1 MAKTKIE
8 FVCRECGSSHHQWA
22 GQCLD
27 CKEWNTLEEVVISQ
41 ATSSKP
47 ESLKDLPSSKVQNLS
62 EIKSQNN
69 HRLSTGLSELDRTL
83 GGGLVD
89 GSVVLI
95 GGDPGIG
102 KSTLIL
108 QAIAAI
114 NASSTTLY
122 VSGEES
128 AEQVSDRAI
137 RLGIKE
143 DILFIGE
150 THLEKIIKISKDT
163 RPKVIVIDSIQ
174 TMVTDLSNS
183 APGSVTQVRDCAAQL
198 TQYAKQT
205 NTILLMIG
213 HVTKGGALAGPRI
226 LEHMVDAVLYFE
238 GDAGGR
244 YRIIRA
250 VKNRF
255 GAVNEISVFAM
266 GEKGLQQV
274 SNPSSIFL
282 SNQENPSSGS
292 MVMVTREATRPL
304 LVEIQALVD
313 QANGTPKRVSVGL
326 DQNRLSLQLAILHKH
341 SGIATF
347 DQDVFINVVGG
358 IKVSET
364 ASDLVVMLAIVSSLR
379 DKVIPS
385 KWIAFGEVGL
395 TGEVRPVYNSMERL
409 SEAQKQGFEVA
420 IIPKGNA
427 PKKPI
432 KGMKVVTVGY
442 LIPSNSVFTREQLVF
457 YRSMPF

>member
-1 MAKTKIE
+1 MAKTKVE
-8 FVCRECGSSHHQWA
+8 FVCRECGASHHQWA

-27 CKEWNTLEEVVISQ
+27 CKEWNTLEEIVISQ

-47 ESLKDLPSSKVQNLS
+47 ESLKDLPASKVQNLT
-62 EIKSQNN
+62 EIKAQNKD
-69 HRLSTGLSELDRTL
+69 RLSTGLSELDRTL

-108 QAIAAI
+108 QALAKL
-114 NASSTTLY
+114 NSDNTTLY

-128 AEQVSDRAI
+128 AEQVSERAI

-150 THLEKIIKISKDT
+150 THLEKIIKLSKDIK
-163 RPKVIVIDSIQ
+163 PKVIVIDSIQ
-174 TMVTDLSNS
+174 TMVTDLSAS

-313 QANGTPKRVSVGL
+313 QSNGTPKRVSVGL
-326 DQNRLSLQLAILHKH
+326 DQNRLALQLAILHKH

-358 IKVSET
+358 IRVSET
-364 ASDLVVMLAIVSSLR
+364 ASDLVVMLSIVSSLR

-395 TGEVRPVYNSMERL
+395 TGEVRPVYNAQERL
-409 SEAQKQGFEVA
+409 SEAQKQGFELA
-420 IIPKGNA
+420 IIPKGNE

-432 KGMKVVTVGY
+432 KGIQVIPVGY
-442 LIPSNSVFTREQLVF
+442 LYQAIQYLLENS
-457 YRSMPF
+457 

>member
-27 CKEWNTLEEVVISQ
+27 CKAWNTLEEVVISQ

-47 ESLKDLPSSKVQNLS
+47 ESLKDLPASKVQNLS
-62 EIKSQNN
+62 EVKSQNKD
-69 HRLSTGLSELDRTL
+69 RLSTGLTELDRTL

-108 QAIAAI
+108 QALAAV
-114 NASSTTLY
+114 NATNTTLY

-128 AEQVSDRAI
+128 AEQVSERAL

-150 THLEKIIKISKDT
+150 THLEKIIKLSKDVQ
-163 RPKVIVIDSIQ
+163 PKVIVIDSIQ
-174 TMVTDLSNS
+174 TMVTDVSTS

-238 GDAGGR
+238 GDPGGR

-347 DQDVFINVVGG
+347 DQDVFVNVVGG

-432 KGMKVVTVGY
+432 KGMKIVTVGY
-442 LIPSNSVFTREQLVF
+442 LYQAIQYLLENS
-457 YRSMPF
+457 

>member
-1 MAKTKIE
+1 MAKTKVE
-8 FVCRECGSSHHQWA
+8 FVCRECGASHHQWA

-27 CKEWNTLEEVVISQ
+27 CKEWNTLEEIVMSQ

-47 ESLKDLPSSKVQNLS
+47 DSLKDLPASKVQSLT
-62 EIKSQNN
+62 EVKSQNKD
-69 HRLSTGLSELDRTL
+69 RLSTGLTELDRTL

-108 QAIAAI
+108 QALATLNKA
-114 NASSTTLY
+114 NTTLY

-128 AEQVSDRAI
+128 AEQVSERAV
-137 RLGIKE
+137 RLNIKE

-150 THLEKIIKISKDT
+150 THLEKILKLSKDVE
-163 RPKVIVIDSIQ
+163 PKVIVIDSIQ
-174 TMVTDLSNS
+174 TMATDLSTS

-238 GDAGGR
+238 GDPGGR
-244 YRIIRA
+244 YRVIRA

-266 GEKGLQQV
+266 SEKGLQQV

-304 LVEIQALVD
+304 LIEIQALVD
-313 QANGTPKRVSVGL
+313 QTNGTPKRVSVGL
-326 DQNRLSLQLAILHKH
+326 DHNRLALQLAILHKH

-385 KWIAFGEVGL
+385 NWIAFGEVGL
-395 TGEVRPVYNSMERL
+395 TGEVRPVYNAQERL
-409 SEAQKQGFEVA
+409 SEAQKQGFELA
-420 IIPKGNA
+420 IIPKGNK
-427 PKKPI
+427 PKKSI
-432 KGMKVVTVGY
+432 KGMKIVSVGY
-442 LIPSNSVFTREQLVF
+442 LFQAIQYLLENS
-457 YRSMPF
+457 

>member
-1 MAKTKIE
+1 V
-8 FVCRECGSSHHQWA
+8 FV
-22 GQCLD
+22 
-27 CKEWNTLEEVVISQ
+27 
-41 ATSSKP
+41 TSSKATLS
-47 ESLKDLPSSKVQNLS
+47 ESLKDLPPSKVQSLNK
-62 EIKSQNN
+62 IKSQANI
-69 HRLSTGLSELDRTL
+69 RLSTGLSELDRTL
-83 GGGLVD
+83 GGGLVE

-108 QAIAAI
+108 QALASI
-114 NASSTTLY
+114 NSFENTLY

-128 AEQVSDRAI
+128 AQQISNRAI
-137 RLGIKE
+137 RLGIDA
-143 DILFIGE
+143 DIQLLSE
-150 THLEKIIKISKDT
+150 TYLEKILKTVKNLN
-163 RPKVIVIDSIQ
+163 PKVVVIDSIQ
-174 TMVTDLSNS
+174 TLVSDTSTS

-205 NTILLMIG
+205 NTIMLMIG
-213 HVTKGGALAGPRI
+213 HVTKGGSLAGPRI
-226 LEHMVDAVLYFE
+226 LEHMVDTVLYFE

-266 GEKGLQQV
+266 SEKGLQQIT
-274 SNPSSIFL
+274 NPSAIFL
-282 SNQENPSSGS
+282 SNENLSAPGS

-304 LVEIQALVD
+304 LIEVQALVD
-313 QANGTPKRVSVGL
+313 QANGAPKRICVGM

-341 SGIATF
+341 GGVVTF

-379 DKVIPS
+379 DRVIP
-385 KWIAFGEVGL
+385 KDWIAFGEVGL
-395 TGEVRPVYNSMERL
+395 AGEVRPVYNAQERL
-409 SEAQKQGFEVA
+409 SEAQKQGFKLA
-420 IIPKGNA
+420 IMPKANA
-427 PKKPI
+427 PKKPLKGI
-432 KGMKVVTVGY
+432 KIVAINRLSEALDY
-442 LIPSNSVFTREQLVF
+442 LIENT
-457 YRSMPF
+457 

>member
-1 MAKTKIE
+1 MAKTKVE
-8 FVCRECGSSHHQWA
+8 FVCRECGASHHQWA

-27 CKEWNTLEEVVISQ
+27 CKEWNTLEEIVMSK

-47 ESLKDLPSSKVQNLS
+47 DSLKDLPASKVQSLT
-62 EIKSQNN
+62 EVKSQNKD
-69 HRLSTGLSELDRTL
+69 RLSTGLTELDRTL

-108 QAIAAI
+108 QALATL
-114 NASSTTLY
+114 NKDNTTLY

-128 AEQVSDRAI
+128 AEQVSERSV
-137 RLGIKE
+137 RLNIKE

-150 THLEKIIKISKDT
+150 THLEKILKLSKDVE
-163 RPKVIVIDSIQ
+163 PKVIVIDSIQ
-174 TMVTDLSNS
+174 TMVTDLSAS

-238 GDAGGR
+238 GDPGGR
-244 YRIIRA
+244 YRVIRA

-266 GEKGLQQV
+266 SEKGLQQV

-304 LVEIQALVD
+304 LIEIQALVD
-313 QANGTPKRVSVGL
+313 QTNGTPKRVSVGL
-326 DQNRLSLQLAILHKH
+326 DHNRLALQLAILHKH

-385 KWIAFGEVGL
+385 NWIAFGEVGL
-395 TGEVRPVYNSMERL
+395 TGEVRPVYNAQERL
-409 SEAQKQGFEVA
+409 SEAQKQGFELA
-420 IIPKGNA
+420 IIPKGNK
-427 PKKPI
+427 PKKSI
-432 KGMKVVTVGY
+432 KGMKIVSVGY
-442 LIPSNSVFTREQLVF
+442 LFQAIQYLLENS
-457 YRSMPF
+457 

>member
-8 FVCRECGSSHHQWA
+8 FVCRDCGSSHHQWA

-47 ESLKDLPSSKVQNLS
+47 ESLKDLPASKVQNLS

-114 NASSTTLY
+114 NASNTTLY

-442 LIPSNSVFTREQLVF
+442 LYQAIQYLLENS
-457 YRSMPF
+457 

>member
-27 CKEWNTLEEVVISQ
+27 CKAWNTLEEVVISQ

-47 ESLKDLPSSKVQNLS
+47 ESLKDLPASKVQNLS
-62 EIKSQNN
+62 EVKSQNKD
-69 HRLSTGLSELDRTL
+69 RLSTGLTELDRTL

-108 QAIAAI
+108 QALATV
-114 NASSTTLY
+114 NATNTTLY

-128 AEQVSDRAI
+128 AEQVSERAL
-137 RLGIKE
+137 RLDIKE

-150 THLEKIIKISKDT
+150 THLEKIIKLAKDVQ
-163 RPKVIVIDSIQ
+163 PKVIVIDSIQ
-174 TMVTDLSNS
+174 TMVTDVSTS

-238 GDAGGR
+238 GDPGGR

-347 DQDVFINVVGG
+347 DQDVFVNVVGG

-432 KGMKVVTVGY
+432 KGMKVVIVGY
-442 LIPSNSVFTREQLVF
+442 LYQAIQYLLENS
-457 YRSMPF
+457 

>member
-8 FVCRECGSSHHQWA
+8 FVCRECGASHHQWV

-27 CKEWNTLEEVVISQ
+27 CKEWNTLEEIVISQ
-41 ATSSKP
+41 TTSSKP
-47 ESLKDLPSSKVQNLS
+47 QSLKDLPASKVQNLS
-62 EIKSQNN
+62 EITTQNKE
-69 HRLSTGLSELDRTL
+69 RLSTGLSELDRTL

-108 QAIAAI
+108 QALAVI
-114 NASSTTLY
+114 NTTNTTLY

-128 AEQVSDRAI
+128 AEQVSERAI
-137 RLGIKE
+137 RLEIKE
-143 DILFIGE
+143 DILFISE
-150 THLEKIIKISKDT
+150 THLEKILKLSKDFQ
-163 RPKVIVIDSIQ
+163 PKVIVIDSIQ
-174 TMVTDLSNS
+174 TMVTDISSS

-205 NTILLMIG
+205 NTVLLLIG

-238 GDAGGR
+238 GDPGGR

-266 GEKGLQQV
+266 GEKGLQQI

-313 QANGTPKRVSVGL
+313 QANGSPKRVSVGL

-341 SGIATF
+341 SGISTF

-379 DKVIPS
+379 DKVIPNN
-385 KWIAFGEVGL
+385 WIAFGEVGL
-395 TGEVRPVYNSMERL
+395 TGEVRPVYNAMERL

-427 PKKPI
+427 PKKSI
-432 KGMKVVTVGY
+432 KGLKIVTVGY
-442 LIPSNSVFTREQLVF
+442 LYQAIQYLLENS
-457 YRSMPF
+457 

>member
-62 EIKSQNN
+62 EINSQNN

-409 SEAQKQGFEVA
+409 SEAQKQGFELA

-427 PKKPI
+427 PKKAI

-442 LIPSNSVFTREQLVF
+442 LYQAIQYLLENS
-457 YRSMPF
+457 

>member
-1 MAKTKIE
+1 MAKTKVE
-8 FVCRECGSSHHQWA
+8 FVCRECGASHHQWA

-27 CKEWNTLEEVVISQ
+27 CKEWNTLEEIVISQ

-47 ESLKDLPSSKVQNLS
+47 ESLKDLPASKVQNLT
-62 EIKSQNN
+62 EIKTQNKD
-69 HRLSTGLSELDRTL
+69 RLSTGLSELDRTL

-108 QAIAAI
+108 QALAKL
-114 NASSTTLY
+114 NSDNTTLY

-128 AEQVSDRAI
+128 AEQVSERAI

-150 THLEKIIKISKDT
+150 THLEKIIKLSKDVK
-163 RPKVIVIDSIQ
+163 PKVIVIDSIQ
-174 TMVTDLSNS
+174 TMVTDLSGS

-313 QANGTPKRVSVGL
+313 QSNGTPKRVSVGL
-326 DQNRLSLQLAILHKH
+326 DQNRLALQLAILHKH

-364 ASDLVVMLAIVSSLR
+364 ASDLVVMLSIVSSLR

-395 TGEVRPVYNSMERL
+395 TGEVRPVYNAQERL
-409 SEAQKQGFEVA
+409 SEAQKQGFELA
-420 IIPKGNA
+420 IIPKGNE
-427 PKKPI
+427 PKKSI
-432 KGMKVVTVGY
+432 TGIQ
-442 LIPSNSVFTREQLVF
+442 LIPIEYLYQAIQYLLENS
-457 YRSMPF
+457 

>member
-1 MAKTKIE
+1 MAKTKVE
-8 FVCRECGSSHHQWA
+8 FVCRECGASHHQWA

-27 CKEWNTLEEVVISQ
+27 CKAWNTLEEVVISQ
-41 ATSSKP
+41 ATASKP
-47 ESLKDLPSSKVQNLS
+47 ESLQDLPASKVQHLS
-62 EIKSQNN
+62 EIKSQNKD
-69 HRLSTGLSELDRTL
+69 RLSTGLTELDRTL

-108 QAIAAI
+108 QALSALNKA
-114 NASSTTLY
+114 NTTLY

-128 AEQVSDRAI
+128 AEQVSERAV

-143 DILFIGE
+143 DVLFIGE
-150 THLEKIIKISKDT
+150 THLEKILKLSKDVQ
-163 RPKVIVIDSIQ
+163 PKVIVIDSIQ
-174 TMVTDLSNS
+174 TMVTDLSTS

-304 LVEIQALVD
+304 LIEIQALVD
-313 QANGTPKRVSVGL
+313 QSNGTPKRVSVGL
-326 DQNRLSLQLAILHKH
+326 DQNRLALQLAILHKH
-341 SGIATF
+341 SGISTF

-364 ASDLVVMLAIVSSLR
+364 ASDLVVMLSIVSSLR
-379 DKVIPS
+379 DKVIPNN
-385 KWIAFGEVGL
+385 WIAFGEVGL
-395 TGEVRPVYNSMERL
+395 TGEVRPVYNAQERL

-420 IIPKGNA
+420 IIPKGNN
-427 PKKPI
+427 PKKSI
-432 KGMKVVTVGY
+432 KGLKVVSVGY
-442 LIPSNSVFTREQLVF
+442 LYQAIQYLLENS
-457 YRSMPF
+457 

>member
-8 FVCRECGSSHHQWA
+8 FVCRECGASHHQWA

-27 CKEWNTLEEVVISQ
+27 CKEWNTLEEIVISQ
-41 ATSSKP
+41 ATSSKS
-47 ESLKDLPSSKVQNLS
+47 EILKDLPASKVQNLS
-62 EIKSQNN
+62 EITTQNKE
-69 HRLSTGLSELDRTL
+69 RLSTGLSELDRTL

-108 QAIAAI
+108 QALAVI
-114 NASSTTLY
+114 NTTNTTLY

-128 AEQVSDRAI
+128 AEQVSERAI
-137 RLGIKE
+137 RLEIKE
-143 DILFIGE
+143 DILFISE
-150 THLEKIIKISKDT
+150 THLEKILKLSKDVQ
-163 RPKVIVIDSIQ
+163 PKVIVIDSIQ
-174 TMVTDLSNS
+174 TMVTDISTS

-205 NTILLMIG
+205 NTVLLLIG

-238 GDAGGR
+238 GDPGGR

-255 GAVNEISVFAM
+255 GSVNEISVFAM
-266 GEKGLQQV
+266 GEKGLQQI

-313 QANGTPKRVSVGL
+313 QANGSPKRVSVGL

-341 SGIATF
+341 SGISTF

-379 DKVIPS
+379 DKVIPNN
-385 KWIAFGEVGL
+385 WIAFGEVGL
-395 TGEVRPVYNSMERL
+395 TGEVRPVYNAMERL
-409 SEAQKQGFEVA
+409 SEAQKQGFELA
-420 IIPKGNA
+420 IIPQGNA
-427 PKKPI
+427 PKKSI
-432 KGMKVVTVGY
+432 KGLKIVTVGY
-442 LIPSNSVFTREQLVF
+442 LYQAIQYLLENS
-457 YRSMPF
+457 

>member
-8 FVCRECGSSHHQWA
+8 FICRECASSHHQWA

-41 ATSSKP
+41 VTSSKP
-47 ESLKDLPSSKVQNLS
+47 ESLKDLPASKVQNLS

-69 HRLSTGLSELDRTL
+69 NRLSTGLSELDRTL

-114 NASSTTLY
+114 NASNTTLY

-432 KGMKVVTVGY
+432 KGMKIVPVGY
-442 LIPSNSVFTREQLVF
+442 LYQAIQYLLENS
-457 YRSMPF
+457 

>member
-8 FVCRECGSSHHQWA
+8 FVCRDCGSSHHQWA

-47 ESLKDLPSSKVQNLS
+47 ESLKDLPASKVQNLS

-69 HRLSTGLSELDRTL
+69 NRLSTGLSELDRTL

-108 QAIAAI
+108 QAIASI
-114 NASSTTLY
+114 NASNTTLY

-409 SEAQKQGFEVA
+409 SEAQKQGFELA

-427 PKKPI
+427 PKKAI

-442 LIPSNSVFTREQLVF
+442 LYQAIQYLLENS
-457 YRSMPF
+457 

>member
-27 CKEWNTLEEVVISQ
+27 CKAWNTLEEVVISQ

-47 ESLKDLPSSKVQNLS
+47 ESLKDLPASKVQNLS
-62 EIKSQNN
+62 EVKSQNKN
-69 HRLSTGLSELDRTL
+69 RLSTGLTELDRTL

-108 QAIAAI
+108 QALAAV
-114 NASSTTLY
+114 NATNTTLY

-128 AEQVSDRAI
+128 AEQVSERAL
-137 RLGIKE
+137 RLDIKE

-150 THLEKIIKISKDT
+150 THLEKIIKLSKDVQ
-163 RPKVIVIDSIQ
+163 PKVIVIDSIQ
-174 TMVTDLSNS
+174 TMVTDVSTS
-183 APGSVTQVRDCAAQL
+183 APGSVTQVRDCSAQL

-238 GDAGGR
+238 GDPGGR

-347 DQDVFINVVGG
+347 DQDVFVNVVGG

-420 IIPKGNA
+420 IIPKANA

-432 KGMKVVTVGY
+432 KGMKIITVGY
-442 LIPSNSVFTREQLVF
+442 LYQAIQYLLENS
-457 YRSMPF
+457 

>member
-8 FVCRECGSSHHQWA
+8 FVCRECGASHHQWV

-27 CKEWNTLEEVVISQ
+27 CKEWNTLEEIVITQ
-41 ATSSKP
+41 TTSSKS
-47 ESLKDLPSSKVQNLS
+47 EILKDLPASKVQNLS
-62 EIKSQNN
+62 EITTQNKE
-69 HRLSTGLSELDRTL
+69 RLSTGLSELDRTL

-108 QAIAAI
+108 QALAVI
-114 NASSTTLY
+114 NTTNTTLY

-128 AEQVSDRAI
+128 AEQVSERAI
-137 RLGIKE
+137 RLEIKE
-143 DILFIGE
+143 DILFISE
-150 THLEKIIKISKDT
+150 THLEKILKLSKDVQ
-163 RPKVIVIDSIQ
+163 PKVIVIDSIQ
-174 TMVTDLSNS
+174 TMVTDISSS
-183 APGSVTQVRDCAAQL
+183 APGSVSQVRDCAAQL

-205 NTILLMIG
+205 NTVLLLIG

-238 GDAGGR
+238 GDPGGR

-266 GEKGLQQV
+266 GEKGLQQI

-313 QANGTPKRVSVGL
+313 QANGSPKRVSVGL

-341 SGIATF
+341 SGISTF

-379 DKVIPS
+379 DKVIPNN
-385 KWIAFGEVGL
+385 WIAFGEVGL
-395 TGEVRPVYNSMERL
+395 TGEVRPVYNAMERL

-427 PKKPI
+427 PKKSI
-432 KGMKVVTVGY
+432 KGLKIVTVGY
-442 LIPSNSVFTREQLVF
+442 LYQAIQYLLENS
-457 YRSMPF
+457 

>member
-8 FVCRECGSSHHQWA
+8 FVCRECGASHHQWV

-27 CKEWNTLEEVVISQ
+27 CKEWNTLEEIVISQ
-41 ATSSKP
+41 TTSSKP
-47 ESLKDLPSSKVQNLS
+47 EILKDLPASKVQNLS
-62 EIKSQNN
+62 EITIQNKE
-69 HRLSTGLSELDRTL
+69 RLSTGLSELDRTL

-108 QAIAAI
+108 QALAVI
-114 NASSTTLY
+114 NTTNTTLY

-128 AEQVSDRAI
+128 AEQVSERAI
-137 RLGIKE
+137 RLEIKE
-143 DILFIGE
+143 DILFISE
-150 THLEKIIKISKDT
+150 THLEKILKLSKDVQ
-163 RPKVIVIDSIQ
+163 PKVIVIDSIQ
-174 TMVTDLSNS
+174 TMVTDISSS

-205 NTILLMIG
+205 NTVLLLIG

-238 GDAGGR
+238 GDPGGR

-266 GEKGLQQV
+266 GEKGLQQI

-313 QANGTPKRVSVGL
+313 QANGSPKRVSVGL

-341 SGIATF
+341 SGISTF

-379 DKVIPS
+379 DKVIPNN
-385 KWIAFGEVGL
+385 WIAFGEVGL
-395 TGEVRPVYNSMERL
+395 TGEVRPVYNAMERL

-427 PKKPI
+427 PKKSI
-432 KGMKVVTVGY
+432 KGLKIVTVGY
-442 LIPSNSVFTREQLVF
+442 LYQAIQYLLENS
-457 YRSMPF
+457 

>member
-8 FVCRECGSSHHQWA
+8 FVCRECGASHHQWV

-27 CKEWNTLEEVVISQ
+27 CKEWNTLEEIVITQ
-41 ATSSKP
+41 TTSSKS
-47 ESLKDLPSSKVQNLS
+47 EILKDLPASKVQNLS
-62 EIKSQNN
+62 EITTQNKE
-69 HRLSTGLSELDRTL
+69 RLSTGLSELDRTL

-108 QAIAAI
+108 QALAVI
-114 NASSTTLY
+114 NTTNSTLY

-128 AEQVSDRAI
+128 AEQVSERAI
-137 RLGIKE
+137 RLEIKE
-143 DILFIGE
+143 DILFISE
-150 THLEKIIKISKDT
+150 THLEKILKLSKDVQ
-163 RPKVIVIDSIQ
+163 PKVIVIDSIQ
-174 TMVTDLSNS
+174 TMVTDISTS

-205 NTILLMIG
+205 NTVLLLIG

-226 LEHMVDAVLYFE
+226 LEHMVDTVLYFE
-238 GDAGGR
+238 GDPGGR

-255 GAVNEISVFAM
+255 GSVNEISVFAM
-266 GEKGLQQV
+266 GEKGLQQI

-313 QANGTPKRVSVGL
+313 QANGSPKRVSVGL

-341 SGIATF
+341 SGISTF

-379 DKVIPS
+379 DKVIPNN
-385 KWIAFGEVGL
+385 WIAFGEVGL
-395 TGEVRPVYNSMERL
+395 TGEVRPVYNAMERL
-409 SEAQKQGFEVA
+409 SEAQKQGFELA
-420 IIPKGNA
+420 IIPQGNA
-427 PKKPI
+427 PKKSI
-432 KGMKVVTVGY
+432 KGLKIVTVGY
-442 LIPSNSVFTREQLVF
+442 LYQAIQYLLENS
-457 YRSMPF
+457 

>member
-47 ESLKDLPSSKVQNLS
+47 ESLKDLPASKLQNLS
-62 EIKSQNN
+62 EIKSQNKN
-69 HRLSTGLSELDRTL
+69 RLSTGLTELDRTL

-108 QAIAAI
+108 QALAAI

-128 AEQVSDRAI
+128 AEQVSERAI

-150 THLEKIIKISKDT
+150 THLEKIIKISKDL

-313 QANGTPKRVSVGL
+313 QANGAPKRVSVGL

-409 SEAQKQGFEVA
+409 SEAQKQGFEIA

-442 LIPSNSVFTREQLVF
+442 LYQAIQYLLENS
-457 YRSMPF
+457 

>member
-1 MAKTKIE
+1 MAKTKVE
-8 FVCRECGSSHHQWA
+8 FVCTNCGATHYQWA
-22 GQCLD
+22 GQCSE
-27 CKEWNTLEEVVISQ
+27 CKEWNILEEVLV
-41 ATSSKP
+41 TLSKASRS
-47 ESLKDLPSSKVQNLS
+47 ESLRNLPPSKVQSLN
-62 EIKSQNN
+62 EVKTQVNT
-69 HRLSTGLSELDRTL
+69 RLSTGLSELDRTL
-83 GGGLVD
+83 GGGLVE

-108 QAIAAI
+108 QALAFI
-114 NASSTTLY
+114 NRSEDTLY

-128 AEQVSDRAI
+128 AQQISDRAA
-137 RLGIKE
+137 RLGI
-143 DILFIGE
+143 DTDVQFLSE
-150 THLEKIIKISKDT
+150 TYLEKILKTAKKLN
-163 RPKVIVIDSIQ
+163 PKVIVIDSIQ
-174 TMVTDLSNS
+174 TLVSDTSTS

-205 NTILLMIG
+205 NTIVLMIG

-226 LEHMVDAVLYFE
+226 LEHMVDSVLYFE

-266 GEKGLQQV
+266 SEKGLQQIT
-274 SNPSSIFL
+274 NPSAIFL
-282 SNQENPSSGS
+282 SNENLSAPGS

-304 LVEIQALVD
+304 LIEVQALVD
-313 QANGTPKRVSVGL
+313 QANGVPKRICVGM
-326 DQNRLSLQLAILHKH
+326 DQNRLALQLAILHKH
-341 SGIATF
+341 GSIVTF

-379 DKVIPS
+379 DRAIP
-385 KWIAFGEVGL
+385 KDWIAFGEVGL
-395 TGEVRPVYNSMERL
+395 TGEVRPVYNAQERL
-409 SEAQKQGFEVA
+409 SEAQKQGFKLA
-420 IIPKGNA
+420 IIPKANA
-427 PKKPI
+427 PKKPLKGI
-432 KGMKVVTVGY
+432 KVIAIERLFEALEY
-442 LIPSNSVFTREQLVF
+442 LSENT
-457 YRSMPF
+457 

>member
-8 FVCRECGSSHHQWA
+8 FVCRECGASHHQWA

-27 CKEWNTLEEVVISQ
+27 CKEWNTLEEIVISQ
-41 ATSSKP
+41 ATSSKS
-47 ESLKDLPSSKVQNLS
+47 EILKDLPASKVQNLS
-62 EIKSQNN
+62 EITAQNKE
-69 HRLSTGLSELDRTL
+69 RLSTGLSELDRTL

-108 QAIAAI
+108 QALAVI
-114 NASSTTLY
+114 NSTNSTLY

-128 AEQVSDRAI
+128 AEQVSERAI
-137 RLGIKE
+137 RLEIKE
-143 DILFIGE
+143 DILFISE
-150 THLEKIIKISKDT
+150 THLEKILKLSKDVQ
-163 RPKVIVIDSIQ
+163 PKVIVIDSIQ
-174 TMVTDLSNS
+174 TMVTDISTS

-205 NTILLMIG
+205 NTVLLLIG

-238 GDAGGR
+238 GDPGGR

-255 GAVNEISVFAM
+255 GPVNEISVFAM
-266 GEKGLQQV
+266 GEKGLQQI

-313 QANGTPKRVSVGL
+313 QANGSPKRVSVGL

-341 SGIATF
+341 SGISTF

-379 DKVIPS
+379 DKVIPNN
-385 KWIAFGEVGL
+385 WIAFGEVGL
-395 TGEVRPVYNSMERL
+395 TGEVRPVYNAMERL
-409 SEAQKQGFEVA
+409 SEAQKQGFELA
-420 IIPKGNA
+420 IIPQGNA
-427 PKKPI
+427 PKKSI
-432 KGMKVVTVGY
+432 KGLKIVTVGY
-442 LIPSNSVFTREQLVF
+442 LYQAIQYLLENS
-457 YRSMPF
+457 

>member
-27 CKEWNTLEEVVISQ
+27 CKEWNTLEEVIISQ

-114 NASSTTLY
+114 NTTSTTLY
-122 VSGEES
+122 VSGEEA

-420 IIPKGNA
+420 IIPKGNG
-427 PKKPI
+427 PKKTM

-442 LIPSNSVFTREQLVF
+442 LYQAIQYLLENS
-457 YRSMPF
+457 

>member
-1 MAKTKIE
+1 MAKTKVE
-8 FVCRECGSSHHQWA
+8 FVCRECGASHHQWA

-27 CKEWNTLEEVVISQ
+27 CKAWNTLEEVVISQ
-41 ATSSKP
+41 ATASKP
-47 ESLKDLPSSKVQNLS
+47 ESLQDLPASKVQHLS
-62 EIKSQNN
+62 EIKSQNKD
-69 HRLSTGLSELDRTL
+69 RLSTGLTELDRTL

-108 QAIAAI
+108 QALSALNKA
-114 NASSTTLY
+114 NTTLY

-128 AEQVSDRAI
+128 AEQVSERAV

-143 DILFIGE
+143 DVLFIGE
-150 THLEKIIKISKDT
+150 THLEKILKLSKDVQ
-163 RPKVIVIDSIQ
+163 PKVIVIDSIQ
-174 TMVTDLSNS
+174 TMVTDLSTS

-266 GEKGLQQV
+266 GQKGLQQV

-304 LVEIQALVD
+304 LIEIQALVD
-313 QANGTPKRVSVGL
+313 QSNGTPKRVSVGL
-326 DQNRLSLQLAILHKH
+326 DQNRLALQLAILHKH
-341 SGIATF
+341 SGISTF

-364 ASDLVVMLAIVSSLR
+364 ASDLVVMLSIVSSLR
-379 DKVIPS
+379 DKVIPNN
-385 KWIAFGEVGL
+385 WIAFGEVGL
-395 TGEVRPVYNSMERL
+395 TGEVRPVYNAQERL

-420 IIPKGNA
+420 IIPKGNN
-427 PKKPI
+427 PKKSI
-432 KGMKVVTVGY
+432 KGLKIVSVGY
-442 LIPSNSVFTREQLVF
+442 LYQAIQYLLENS
-457 YRSMPF
+457 

>member
-8 FVCRECGSSHHQWA
+8 FVCRDCGSSHHQWA

-47 ESLKDLPSSKVQNLS
+47 ESLKDLPASKVQNLS

-69 HRLSTGLSELDRTL
+69 NRLSTGLSELDRTL

-114 NASSTTLY
+114 NASNTTLY

-409 SEAQKQGFEVA
+409 SEAQKQGFELA
-420 IIPKGNA
+420 IIPKCNA

-432 KGMKVVTVGY
+432 KGIKVVTVGY
-442 LIPSNSVFTREQLVF
+442 LYQAIQYLLENS
-457 YRSMPF
+457 

>member
-1 MAKTKIE
+1 MAKTKVE
-8 FVCRECGSSHHQWA
+8 FVCRECGASHHQWA

-27 CKEWNTLEEVVISQ
+27 CKEWNTLEEIVISQ

-47 ESLKDLPSSKVQNLS
+47 ESLKDLPASKVQNLT
-62 EIKSQNN
+62 EIKAQNKD
-69 HRLSTGLSELDRTL
+69 RLSTGLSELDRTL

-108 QAIAAI
+108 QALAKL
-114 NASSTTLY
+114 NSDNTTLY

-128 AEQVSDRAI
+128 AEQVSERAI

-150 THLEKIIKISKDT
+150 THLEKIIKLSKDIK
-163 RPKVIVIDSIQ
+163 PKVIVIDSIQ
-174 TMVTDLSNS
+174 TMVTDLSGS

-205 NTILLMIG
+205 NTILLIIG

-313 QANGTPKRVSVGL
+313 QSNGTPKRVSVGL
-326 DQNRLSLQLAILHKH
+326 DQNRLALQLAILHKH

-364 ASDLVVMLAIVSSLR
+364 ASDLVVMLSIVSSLR

-395 TGEVRPVYNSMERL
+395 TGEVRPVYNAQERL
-409 SEAQKQGFEVA
+409 SEAQKQGFELA
-420 IIPKGNA
+420 IIPKGNE

-432 KGMKVVTVGY
+432 KGIQVIPVGY
-442 LIPSNSVFTREQLVF
+442 LYQAIQYLLENS
-457 YRSMPF
+457 

>member
-1 MAKTKIE
+1 MAKTKVE
-8 FVCRECGSSHHQWA
+8 FVCRECGASHHQWA

-27 CKEWNTLEEVVISQ
+27 CKEWNTLEEIVISQ

-47 ESLKDLPSSKVQNLS
+47 ESLKDLPASKVQNLT
-62 EIKSQNN
+62 EIKAQNKD
-69 HRLSTGLSELDRTL
+69 RLSTGLSELDRTL

-108 QAIAAI
+108 QALAKL
-114 NASSTTLY
+114 NSDNTTLY

-128 AEQVSDRAI
+128 AEQVSERAI

-150 THLEKIIKISKDT
+150 THLEKIIKLSKDVK
-163 RPKVIVIDSIQ
+163 PKVIVIDSIQ
-174 TMVTDLSNS
+174 TMVTDLSAS

-198 TQYAKQT
+198 TQFAKQT

-313 QANGTPKRVSVGL
+313 QSNGTPKRVSVGL
-326 DQNRLSLQLAILHKH
+326 DQNRLALQLAILHKH

-364 ASDLVVMLAIVSSLR
+364 ASDLVVMLSIVSSLR

-395 TGEVRPVYNSMERL
+395 TGEVRPVYNAQERL
-409 SEAQKQGFEVA
+409 SEAQKQGFELA
-420 IIPKGNA
+420 IIPKGNQ

-432 KGMKVVTVGY
+432 KGMQVIPVGY
-442 LIPSNSVFTREQLVF
+442 LYQAIQYLLENS
-457 YRSMPF
+457 

>member
-1 MAKTKIE
+1 MAKTKVE
-8 FVCRECGSSHHQWA
+8 FVCQECGASHHQWA

-27 CKEWNTLEEVVISQ
+27 CKEWNTLEEIVLST

-47 ESLKDLPSSKVQNLS
+47 ESLKDLPASKVQSLS
-62 EIKSQNN
+62 EVKAQNKD
-69 HRLSTGLSELDRTL
+69 RLSTGLSELDRTL

-108 QAIAAI
+108 QALATL
-114 NASSTTLY
+114 NSDNTTLY

-128 AEQVSDRAI
+128 AEQVSERAL

-150 THLEKIIKISKDT
+150 THLEKVIKLSKDAK
-163 RPKVIVIDSIQ
+163 PKVIVIDSIQ
-174 TMVTDLSNS
+174 TMVTDLSAS

-313 QANGTPKRVSVGL
+313 QSNGTPKRVSVGL
-326 DQNRLSLQLAILHKH
+326 DQNRLALQLAILHKH

-364 ASDLVVMLAIVSSLR
+364 ASDIVVMLAIVSSLR

-385 KWIAFGEVGL
+385 NWIAFGEVGL
-395 TGEVRPVYNSMERL
+395 TGEVRPVYNAQERL

-420 IIPKGNA
+420 IIPKGNN
-427 PKKPI
+427 PKKII
-432 KGMKVVTVGY
+432 KGLKIVSVGY
-442 LIPSNSVFTREQLVF
+442 LYQAIQYLLENS
-457 YRSMPF
+457 

>member
-47 ESLKDLPSSKVQNLS
+47 ESLKDLPASKVQNLS
-62 EIKSQNN
+62 EIKSQNKN
-69 HRLSTGLSELDRTL
+69 RLSTGLTELDRTL

-108 QAIAAI
+108 QALAAI

-128 AEQVSDRAI
+128 AEQVSERAI

-150 THLEKIIKISKDT
+150 THLEKIIKISKDL

-313 QANGTPKRVSVGL
+313 QANGAPKRVSVGL

-409 SEAQKQGFEVA
+409 SEAQKQGFEIA

-442 LIPSNSVFTREQLVF
+442 LYQAIQYLLENS
-457 YRSMPF
+457 

>member
-8 FVCRECGSSHHQWA
+8 FVCRECGASHHQWV

-27 CKEWNTLEEVVISQ
+27 CKEWNTLEEIVITQ
-41 ATSSKP
+41 TTSSKS
-47 ESLKDLPSSKVQNLS
+47 EILKDLPASKVQNLS
-62 EIKSQNN
+62 EITTQNKE
-69 HRLSTGLSELDRTL
+69 RLSTGLSELDRTL

-108 QAIAAI
+108 QALAVI
-114 NASSTTLY
+114 NTSNTTLY

-128 AEQVSDRAI
+128 AEQVSERAI
-137 RLGIKE
+137 RLEIKE
-143 DILFIGE
+143 DILFISE
-150 THLEKIIKISKDT
+150 THLEKILKLSKDVQ
-163 RPKVIVIDSIQ
+163 PKVIVIDSIQ
-174 TMVTDLSNS
+174 TMVTDISSS

-205 NTILLMIG
+205 NTVLLLIG

-238 GDAGGR
+238 GDPGGR

-266 GEKGLQQV
+266 GEKGLQQI

-313 QANGTPKRVSVGL
+313 QANGSPKRVSVGL

-341 SGIATF
+341 SGISTF

-379 DKVIPS
+379 DKVIPNN
-385 KWIAFGEVGL
+385 WIAFGEVGL
-395 TGEVRPVYNSMERL
+395 TGEVRPVYNAIERL

-427 PKKPI
+427 PKKSI
-432 KGMKVVTVGY
+432 KGLKIVTVGY
-442 LIPSNSVFTREQLVF
+442 LYQAIQYLLENS
-457 YRSMPF
+457 

>member
-1 MAKTKIE
+1 MAKTKVE
-8 FVCRECGSSHHQWA
+8 FVCRECGASHHQWA

-27 CKEWNTLEEVVISQ
+27 CKEWNTLEEIVISQ

-47 ESLKDLPSSKVQNLS
+47 ESLKDLPASKVQNLT
-62 EIKSQNN
+62 EIKAQNKD
-69 HRLSTGLSELDRTL
+69 RLSTGLSELDRTL

-108 QAIAAI
+108 QALAKL
-114 NASSTTLY
+114 NSDNTTLY

-128 AEQVSDRAI
+128 AEQVSERAI

-150 THLEKIIKISKDT
+150 THLEKIIKLSKDIK
-163 RPKVIVIDSIQ
+163 PKVIVIDSIQ
-174 TMVTDLSNS
+174 TMVTDLSAS

-313 QANGTPKRVSVGL
+313 QSNGTPKRVSVGL
-326 DQNRLSLQLAILHKH
+326 DQNRLALQLAILHKH

-358 IKVSET
+358 IRVSET
-364 ASDLVVMLAIVSSLR
+364 ASDLVVMLSIVSSLR

-395 TGEVRPVYNSMERL
+395 TGEVRPVYNAQERL
-409 SEAQKQGFEVA
+409 SEAQKQGFELA
-420 IIPKGNA
+420 IIPKGNE

-432 KGMKVVTVGY
+432 KGMQVIPVGY
-442 LIPSNSVFTREQLVF
+442 LYQAIQYLLENS
-457 YRSMPF
+457 